1 MLWPPTP
8 RPLVLQV
15 TALLL
20 AAPAG
25 NATALQPAIA
35 LPPSVNA
42 TLPVGATPLTVAVKV
57 TLAPT
62 IDGLT
67 ELESDVP
74 VPDVFTVCT
83 SVLLA
88 EPALPPSPP

>member
-15 TALLL
+15 TALLF

-25 NATALQPAIA
+25 NATALQPAMA
-35 LPPSVNA
+35 LPPSVKA

-57 TLAPT
+57 TTAPT
-62 IDGLT
+62 SDGLAN
-67 ELESDVP
+67 L
-74 VPDVFTVCT
+74 
-83 SVLLA
+83 
-88 EPALPPSPP
+88 